1 MRAAMQ
7 ERETKVSPPP
17 GFRLPDLDGCGGLTA
32 TERDPLL
39 LQTTYYDT
47 DDLRLSRAGASLR
60 YRNHDGWTVKLP
72 GVVIDGMLIRGE
84 HRVEGR
90 TGAPPEAAID
100 LVRAYL
106 RTARIGA
113 VARLRTRRSRIDLVD
128 VDGKSQAEVVDD
140 EVSVLDGRRV
150 ATRFRELEIEIT
162 EGAPMSLATEVV
174 ARLRDAGAGD
184 PDPTPKIVRALG
196 PRALAPPDI
205 VCSETVTADSPAAD
219 AVRDTIAG
227 SVRRLIAHDA
237 GVRLG
242 DDPEFVHQA
251 RVATRRLRSDLRTFR
266 SLLDS
271 EWATGLRDE
280 LAWLGA
286 ELGSVRDTEVLLEL
300 LRAKTLKLPERDR
313 AAAGHL
319 VGQLVARWEDQRI
332 ELLCA
337 IRGDRYCLLLDRLVD
352 AATGNIPFTDLA
364 SGRAGDVLPPLVSGP
379 WAHLR
384 KAVTALSPEP
394 ADEALHDIRIR
405 AKRCRYA
412 AEAVVPVAGRP
423 ARRFARRIAS
433 LQEVLGD
440 HHDAIVAQEW
450 LRDAAA
456 GAMPAE
462 AFAAGELAGLERVDE
477 QSARAAWPDAW
488 AGAGAKR
495 LRSWW

>member
-1 MRAAMQ
+1 MQ
-7 ERETKVSPPP
+7 ERETKLSPPP

-47 DDLRLSRAGASLR
+47 EDLRLARSGASLR

-72 GVVIDGMLIRGE
+72 GVVIDGMLVRGE

-90 TGAPPEAAID
+90 TGAPPEAAVD
-100 LVRAYL
+100 LVRGYV
-106 RTARIGA
+106 RTARVGA
-113 VARLRTRRSRIDLVD
+113 VARLRTRRARIDLVD
-128 VDGKSQAEVVDD
+128 ADGKPQAEVVDD

-150 ATRFRELEIEIT
+150 ATRFRELEVEIIES
-162 EGAPMSLATEVV
+162 APTSLATEVA

-196 PRALAPPDI
+196 PRALSPPDI
-205 VCSETVTADSPAAD
+205 VPPGSVTADSSAAEV
-219 AVRDTIAG
+219 VRDTIAG

-266 SLLDS
+266 SLLDP
-271 EWATGLRDE
+271 EWVASLRDE
-280 LAWLGA
+280 LRWLAA
-286 ELGSVRDTEVLLEL
+286 ELGAVRDTEVLLEL
-300 LRAKTLKLPERDR
+300 LRTKTLQLPERDR
-313 AAAGHL
+313 GAADGL
-319 VGQLVARWEDQRI
+319 VGRLVTTWEDQRI
-332 ELLCA
+332 DLLGAMRGERYCELLE
-337 IRGDRYCLLLDRLVD
+337 RLVD
-352 AATGNIPFTDLA
+352 AATGNIAFTEAA
-364 SGRAGDVLPPLVSGP
+364 SARAGEVLPALVNGP
-379 WAHLR
+379 WSHLR
-384 KAVTALSPEP
+384 KAVEALEP
-394 ADEALHDIRIR
+394 DPVDEALHDIRIR

-423 ARRFARRIAS
+423 ARRFARRIAG

-440 HHDAIVAQEW
+440 HHDAIVAEGW

-456 GAMPAE
+456 GATRTE
-462 AFAAGELAGLERVDE
+462 AFAAGELAGLVRVDE
-477 QSARAAWPDAW
+477 QTARAAWPDAW
-488 AGAGAKR
+488 AAARGKQ
-495 LRSWW
+495 LRRWW